1 MVPMPHHVEQEMTPV
16 EQLLVEAVEHSGDR
30 DARERFTQALLDSTV
45 LVPGQDEDDGFAPL
59 SIPGENGLPAVAFF
73 TSAAPME
80 LALSQL
86 GIREVR
92 VAELPCREF
101 WTTSVRHNTG
111 TTLNPLSP
119 YGKPYPASEMSDI
132 LRGVDEDA
140 VEREMQP
147 GETYAVREPADVPA
161 AVLPALREHLGRLG
175 DVEAASLAWM
185 TKPDG
190 LEGYLLVVRSD
201 LPDRDV
207 VDGVEQ
213 VVPLLGGNTLDV
225 LVRPTGGSD
234 DDPAPGIAPFYP

>member
-1 MVPMPHHVEQEMTPV
+1 MTPV
-16 EQLLVEAVEHSGDR
+16 EELLVEAAEHPEDR
-30 DARERFTQALLDSTV
+30 AARERFTQALLESTV

-59 SIPGENGLPAVAFF
+59 SIPGDNGLPAVAFF

-119 YGKPYPASEMSDI
+119 YGKPYPATEMSD
-132 LRGVDEDA
+132 LLHGVDEESI
-140 VEREMQP
+140 EREMRP

-161 AVLPALREHLGRLG
+161 PVLPALREHLDRLSG
-175 DVEAASLAWM
+175 VEAASLAWM

-190 LEGYLLVVRSD
+190 LEGYLLVVRTD
-201 LPDRDV
+201 LPDHDV
-207 VDGVEQ
+207 VEGVEQ
-213 VVPLLGGNTLDV
+213 VVPLLGGQTLDV
-225 LVRPTGGSD
+225 LVRPAGGSD
-234 DDPAPGIAPFYP
+234 DDPAPGVAPFYP